1 MHRRAGAT
9 QRQIATAHFVTLL
22 RVGLG
27 QGFIISISAMRH
39 DQVLHKQKAYCMTSA
54 PADKSP
60 PPLSSTKSLQ
70 QHPIQLVWLS
80 DGRSGHDRQSQALV
94 SALQRALGQPP
105 EALPALARVN
115 IGAPWRWFAP
125 LQIPRLSAAQHW
137 PQLPRHTDT
146 RQIWLIGCGRR
157 NAQAIRFLKQ
167 RFHLQAAAAAG
178 TGQGDTQSAPQ
189 LKCIQILDP
198 RWARDEFDLLL
209 LPEHDPT
216 PKTQSTPVWRFPGSL
231 HPFDWQELNRQVT
244 DWPADASHWPRPW
257 LGLLLGDGGGLSL
270 EQFWAQLEP
279 DLTWAM
285 SRGGSILF
293 SSSRRTPDA
302 WRLPLAERLA
312 RWPGLFHWADGAT
325 GESNPYHN
333 ILRSCDE
340 LWIGGDSV
348 NMLSEALSCPQTLR
362 LANPAKRV
370 KHQRWLSELAQ
381 RGLLQKRPTQD
392 GEFPAPQRSPLANP
406 IQALA
411 ERMVTHFLSPPAT
424 LTAP

>member
-1 MHRRAGAT
+1 
-9 QRQIATAHFVTLL
+9 
-22 RVGLG
+22 
-27 QGFIISISAMRH
+27 
-39 DQVLHKQKAYCMTSA
+39 MTSA

-70 QHPIQLVWLS
+70 QPDIQLVWLS
-80 DGRSGHDRQSQALV
+80 DGRSGHDRQSQALMA
-94 SALQRALGQPP
+94 ALQRTLGLPAG
-105 EALPALARVN
+105 ALPALARVN
-115 IGAPWRWFAP
+115 IAAPWRWLAP
-125 LQIPRLSAAQHW
+125 LQTPRLSGAQHW
-137 PQLPRHTDT
+137 PQLPRHSNT

-157 NAQAIRFLKQ
+157 NAQAARFLKHQ
-167 RFHLQAAAAAG
+167 FLQ
-178 TGQGDTQSAPQ
+178 QSATAAVRAHDAAQPAPL

-198 RWARDEFDLLL
+198 RWARDDFDLLL

-216 PKTQSTPVWRFPGSL
+216 PRTRSTPVWHFPGSL
-231 HPFDWQELNRQVT
+231 HPFAWEELDRQAT
-244 DWPADASHWPRPW
+244 NWPADPSQWPRPW

-270 EQFWAQLEP
+270 EQFWSQLEP
-279 DLTWAM
+279 DLTRAM

-362 LANPAKRV
+362 LANPAKRI
-370 KHQRWLSELAQ
+370 KHQRWLSELER
-381 RGLLQKRPTQD
+381 RGLVQKRPTQSD
-392 GEFPAPQRSPLANP
+392 AFPAPRRPPLPNP

-411 ERMVTHFLSPPAT
+411 ARIVTHFLPSPET
-424 LTAP
+424 LTEP